1 MKFVATIF
9 IALATSAHVC
19 AASVA
24 SRPAVVVTT
33 SMLESAVYDLFG
45 DDLPFD
51 LERIIPPGNCPG
63 HFDLR
68 PQTLNR
74 IRNSSLF
81 VYHHYQAGIEN
92 RVKDQ
97 ARSARLLRI
106 AIDGSYLIPENYG
119 RTVEKIRAAFVDE
132 YPEIEDKGQ
141 VDSVSQVEDLW
152 REAAE
157 EHGWKGVPVI
167 ASQLQAGFCE
177 WVGFEVVGILRR
189 PEDMTPQDLAKLLTS
204 GAEMIVANRQ
214 SDSQSAR
221 MLSERL
227 SLPAAILGNF
237 PDDKE
242 PGTSPYYRQAQMN
255 LEALLEAWRNR

>member
-1 MKFVATIF
+1 MKLLQTIL
-9 IALATSAHVC
+9 ILLAAASALA
-19 AASVA
+19 
-24 SRPAVVVTT
+24 RPAVVVTT

-45 DDLPFD
+45 DELPFD

-68 PQTLNR
+68 PQTLNS

-106 AIDGSYLIPENYG
+106 DIDGSYLIPANYG
-119 RTVEKIRAAFVDE
+119 RAVEKIRAELTGD
-132 YPEIEDKGQ
+132 YPEISEDGPAG
-141 VDSVSQVEDLW
+141 SVAQVEDLW

-157 EHGWKGVPVI
+157 EHGWRGAPVI
-167 ASQLQAGFCE
+167 ASELQSGFCE
-177 WVGFEVVGILRR
+177 WLGFEVVGRLKRS
-189 PEDMTPQDLAKLLTS
+189 EDMTPQDLARLLTA

-214 SDSQSAR
+214 SDSQAAR
-221 MLSERL
+221 MLADRL

-237 PDDKE
+237 PGDKE
-242 PGTSPYYRQAQMN
+242 PGVSPYFGQAQMN
-255 LEALLEAWRNR
+255 LEALVEAWRQR